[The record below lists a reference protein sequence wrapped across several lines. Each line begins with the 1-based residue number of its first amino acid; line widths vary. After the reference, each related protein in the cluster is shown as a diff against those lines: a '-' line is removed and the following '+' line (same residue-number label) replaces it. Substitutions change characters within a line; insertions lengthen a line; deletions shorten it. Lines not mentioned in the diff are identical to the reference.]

1 MSTRIVLTL
10 ALCVI
15 CLVGCSLPTVEVQT
29 PEILPAVTETPF
41 QPAEIT
47 PLPELVIVTP
57 AFDNTPT
64 APPELTF
71 EQLRNS
77 EYFTTRLGSSA
88 PLTYRLKDGFHRLG
102 DDPTQ
107 PDYGT
112 VDLLNTHAFG
122 DLDSDGQPDA
132 VVFLVEN
139 YGGTGQFVQAA
150 VVLNQAG
157 VPVHLASYF
166 LGDRVAVNN
175 VTIQDGGIVFTARVH
190 GPQDG
195 LCCPSV
201 PAQFQLRLINQN
213 QLVVTRFTTQT
224 PNGQER
230 AITIRAP
237 LNDSEVSGA
246 ITISGDVTIAPF
258 ENNLTYTV
266 YDSQY
271 QPIAQSYIMVDAPD
285 FGAPG
290 TFALTIDLVSLGRTG
305 DIYIEI
311 TDLSAA
317 DGSTLALAQLH
328 LKVRHP

>member
-1 MSTRIVLTL
+1 MSTRVVLTL
-10 ALCVI
+10 TLCIVG
-15 CLVGCSLPTVEVQT
+15 LFGCSLPTVEVQT
-29 PEILPAVTETPF
+29 PEILPGVTETPF

-57 AFDNTPT
+57 APTSTPI
-64 APPELTF
+64 ASDLTF

-77 EYFTTRLGSSA
+77 EYFTTHLGSSP
-88 PLTYRLKDGFHRLG
+88 PLTYRLLDGFYRLG

-112 VDLLNTHAFG
+112 VNLLNTHTFG
-122 DLDSDGQPDA
+122 DLNNDDAPDA

-157 VPVHLASYF
+157 QPVHHASYF

-175 VTIQDGGIVFTARVH
+175 VTVQDGEIMLSANVH

-201 PAQFQLRLINQN
+201 PAQFHLRIINQA
-213 QLVVTRFTTQT
+213 QLVITRFTSKN
-224 PNGQER
+224 PIGQER
-230 AITIRAP
+230 AINIRAP

-246 ITISGDVTIAPF
+246 VAISGDVTIAPF

-266 YDSQY
+266 YDSEY
-271 QPIAQSYIMVDAPD
+271 QPIAQSYITVDAPD

-290 TFALTIDLVSLGRTG
+290 TFALTIDLAALGRTG

-317 DGSTLALAQLH
+317 DGSVLALSQLH

>member
-1 MSTRIVLTL
+1 MSTRLVLTL
-10 ALCVI
+10 ALCIVG
-15 CLVGCSLPTVEVQT
+15 LFGCSLPTVEVQT
-29 PEILPAVTETPF
+29 PEILPGVTETPF

-57 AFDNTPT
+57 AFDSTPT
-64 APPELTF
+64 MPTELTF

-77 EYFTTRLGSSA
+77 QYFTIRLGSSA
-88 PLTYRLKDGFHRLG
+88 PLTYRMQDGFYRLG

-112 VDLLNTHAFG
+112 VNLLNTHTFG
-122 DLDSDGQPDA
+122 DLNNDANPDA

-150 VVLNQAG
+150 VVLNQDG
-157 VPVHLASYF
+157 EPVHHTSYF

-175 VTIQDGGIVFTARVH
+175 VAIQDGEIMLTARVH

-213 QLVVTRFTTQT
+213 QLAITRFTTQA

-230 AITIRAP
+230 AINIRAP
-237 LNDSEVSGA
+237 LNDSEVSGTVT
-246 ITISGDVTIAPF
+246 ITGDVTIAPF

-271 QPIAQSYIMVDAPD
+271 QPIAQSYITVDAPD

-290 TFALTIDLVSLGRTG
+290 TFALTIDLAALGLTG

-317 DGSTLALAQLH
+317 DGSQLALTQLH
-328 LKVRHP
+328 LQVRYP

>member
-1 MSTRIVLTL
+1 MSTRVVLTL
-10 ALCVI
+10 ALCIVG
-15 CLVGCSLPTVEVQT
+15 LFGCSLPTVEVQT
-29 PEILPAVTETPF
+29 PEILPGVTETPF

-57 AFDNTPT
+57 AFDSTPT
-64 APPELTF
+64 SSAEWTF

-88 PLTYRLKDGFHRLG
+88 PLTYRMQDGFYRLG

-112 VDLLNTHAFG
+112 VNLFNTHTFG
-122 DLDSDGQPDA
+122 DLNNDTHPDA

-139 YGGTGQFVQAA
+139 YGGTGQFVQVA

-157 VPVHLASYF
+157 QPVHHASYF

-175 VTIQDGGIVFTARVH
+175 ATIQDGEIMLTANVH

-213 QLVVTRFTTQT
+213 QLVMTRFTSKT
-224 PNGQER
+224 PSGQER
-230 AITIRAP
+230 AINIRAP

-246 ITISGDVTIAPF
+246 VTITGDVTIAPF

-271 QPIAQSYIMVDAPD
+271 RPIAQSYITVDAPD

-290 TFALTIDLVSLGRTG
+290 TFALSIDLVSLGLTG
-305 DIYIEI
+305 DIYVEI

-317 DGSTLALAQLH
+317 DGSLLALAQLH
-328 LKVRHP
+328 LKVGHP